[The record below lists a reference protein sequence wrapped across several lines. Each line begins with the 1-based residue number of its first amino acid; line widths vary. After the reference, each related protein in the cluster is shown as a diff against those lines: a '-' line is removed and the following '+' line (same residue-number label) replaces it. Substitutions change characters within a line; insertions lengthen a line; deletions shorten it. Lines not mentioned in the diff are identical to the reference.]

1 MKRISD
7 SSALGR
13 LHVLGGEDLQVPEH
27 EMFEALLDGWRS
39 QQLSRNLSFT
49 TIANGERVVRRFQ
62 DHAGSFPWGWTSE
75 EFEAWISGLR
85 KTSRALS
92 TVRAYEMAVHSFLSY
107 ACDPAYGWAEAC
119 LKRFGTHPTQI
130 CTETNLAVHA
140 SDNEGRPTRRSLTRI
155 ECQALFDAADDR
167 VETIRVHHRKGFVPA
182 FRDATMLKV
191 TYGWGL
197 RRRELLMLEDY
208 DFGSNPSAPEFGDFG
223 VCRVR
228 FGKATK
234 GSPPRRRGVLTVMG
248 WSVDVIGEWVNEVW
262 PLSRRAGQG
271 GLWPSERGPRVSE
284 DRLNAAFLIAATAAE
299 LPSGLSP
306 HCLRHSYVTHL
317 IEDGYDA
324 LFVQQQVG
332 HSHASTLAIYTSV
345 SSDYRTRMLRAS
357 LDRSVDQAGGNKGGE
372 Q

>member
-1 MKRISD
+1 MSD

-13 LHVLGGEDLQVPEH
+13 LHVLGGEALQAPEH

-49 TIANGERVVRRFQ
+49 TIATSARIVRRFQ
-62 DHAGSFPWGWTSE
+62 DHAGSFPWGWTSA
-75 EFEAWISGLR
+75 EFETWIGDLR
-85 KTSRALS
+85 KTKRALS
-92 TVRAYEMAVHSFLSY
+92 TVRSYELSVRSFLSY

-119 LKRFGTHPTQI
+119 LKRFGTHPIQI

-167 VETIRVHHRKGFVPA
+167 AETVRGHHRKGFIPA

-197 RRRELLMLEDY
+197 RRRELLMLENH
-208 DFGSNPSAPEFGDFG
+208 DFGSNPSAPEFGEFG
-223 VCRVR
+223 VCQVR

-262 PLSRRAGQG
+262 PHYRQPGQR

-284 DRLNAAFLIAATAAE
+284 DRLNAAFLTAATAAE

-306 HCLRHSYVTHL
+306 RCLRHSYVTHL

-332 HSHASTLAIYTSV
+332 HSHAATLAIYTSV
-345 SSDYRTRMLRAS
+345 SSDFRTRMLRAS
-357 LDRSVDQAGGNKGGE
+357 LDRSVGEAGDKKGE
-372 Q
+372 R

>member
-1 MKRISD
+1 MSD
-7 SSALGR
+7 TSALAR
-13 LHVLGGEDLQVPEH
+13 LHLLGGEALQAPEH

-39 QQLSRNLSFT
+39 QQLSRNLSFN
-49 TIANGERVVRRFQ
+49 TIDNSARIVRRFQ
-62 DHAGSFPWGWTSE
+62 DHAGSFPWGWTSA
-75 EFEAWISGLR
+75 EFETWIGDLR
-85 KTSRALS
+85 KTKRALS
-92 TVRAYEMAVHSFLSY
+92 TVRSYELSVRSFLSY
-107 ACDPAYGWAEAC
+107 ACDPAYGWAAAC
-119 LKRFGTHPTQI
+119 LKRFGTHPSQI

-140 SDNEGRPTRRSLTRI
+140 SDNEGRPARRSLTRI

-167 VETIRVHHRKGFVPA
+167 AEAVRGNHRKGFIPA

-197 RRRELLMLEDY
+197 RRRELLMLENH
-208 DFGSNPSAPEFGDFG
+208 DFGSNPSAPEFGGFG
-223 VCRVR
+223 VCQVR

-248 WSVDVIGEWVNEVW
+248 WSVDVIGEWVNDVW
-262 PLSRRAGQG
+262 PQYRQPGQS

-284 DRLNAAFLIAATAAE
+284 DRLNTAFATASEAAG

-332 HSHASTLAIYTSV
+332 HSHAATLAIYTSV

-357 LDRSVDQAGGNKGGE
+357 LDRSVSEAEDKRGE
-372 Q
+372 R